1 MDDTGNRR
9 LETVVDL
16 IDFIDDLQASGRYT
30 FTPADVRA
38 SLTKSEIAIANAL
51 RRLKKRG
58 RVVSPRRGFYVIV
71 PTEYRSAGAPP
82 PSWFID
88 GLMRYLQQPYYVG
101 LLTAAALHG
110 ASHQQPMVFQVVTD
124 RPTRP
129 AIAGRTRVEFHMSRS
144 VEGTPA
150 TDTQTETGSMRM
162 STPEA
167 TSIDLVRFPDACG
180 GWSNVAT
187 VLAEL
192 AEQTDPERLCSLA
205 AGAKTP
211 EIQRLGFLLDRAG
224 QPRLADPLLRVLSVK
239 RYRPVLLAPAA
250 PRGEGRAVSP
260 WRVIA
265 NKDIEPDL

>member
-1 MDDTGNRR
+1 MD
-9 LETVVDL
+9 TVA
-16 IDFIDDLQASGRYT
+16 DFIDDLQASGRYT
-30 FTPADVRA
+30 FTPPDARA
-38 SLTKSEIAIANAL
+38 GLTKSDVAIATAL
-51 RRLKKRG
+51 RRLKKRV
-58 RVVSPRRGFYVIV
+58 RVVTPRRGFCVIV
-71 PTEYRSAGAPP
+71 PTEYRAAGAPP

-88 GLMRYLQQPYYVG
+88 DLMRYLGQPYYVG

-110 ASHQQPMVFQVVTD
+110 ASHQQPMAFQVVTD

-144 VEGTPA
+144 VLGTTV
-150 TDTQTETGSMRM
+150 TDTQTETGFMRV

-180 GWSNVAT
+180 GWSNIAT

-192 AEQTDPERLCSLA
+192 AERMDPERLGSVT

-224 QPRLADPLLRVLSVK
+224 QPRFADPLLRVLSAK
-239 RYRPVLLAPAA
+239 RYRQVLLAPEA
-250 PRGEGRAVSP
+250 PRGEDRAVSP
-260 WRVIA
+260 WRVMP
-265 NKDIEPDL
+265 NEDIEADL